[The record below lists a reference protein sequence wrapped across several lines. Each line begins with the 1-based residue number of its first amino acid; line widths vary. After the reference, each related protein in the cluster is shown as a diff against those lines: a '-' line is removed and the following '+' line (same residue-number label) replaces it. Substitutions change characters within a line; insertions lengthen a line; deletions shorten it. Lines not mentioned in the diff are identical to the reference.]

1 MIKKLERVGTDIY
14 KLPEYPIDNFYILSK
29 NSNNMYYSHAIAFYL
44 HNISDEIPL
53 IYNVT
58 VPYNYSS
65 NLSNNKKYIFKND
78 ILI

>member
-1 MIKKLERVGTDIY
+1 
-14 KLPEYPIDNFYILSK
+14 
-29 NSNNMYYSHAIAFYL
+29 MYYSHAIAFYL

-65 NLSNNKKYIFKND
+65 NLSNNEKYIFKM
-78 ILI
+78 IF